1 MEIFIGILILCIAI
15 AGMAV
20 GVIFNKKPLSG
31 SCGSL
36 GNSGD
41 CSICGGEQEKCDLK
55 NESLSN
61 QI

>member
-1 MEIFIGILILCIAI
+1 MEILIGILILCTAI

-31 SCGSL
+31 SCGSI
-36 GNSGD
+36 STTGD
-41 CSICGGEQEKCDLK
+41 CSICGGKQEKCDLK
-55 NESLSN
+55 NEPLSN

>member
-1 MEIFIGILILCIAI
+1 MEILIGILILCIAI

-20 GVIFNKKPLSG
+20 GVIFDKKPLSG
-31 SCGSL
+31 SCGSI
-36 GNSGD
+36 STAGD
-41 CSICGGEQEKCDLK
+41 CSICGGKQEKCDLN